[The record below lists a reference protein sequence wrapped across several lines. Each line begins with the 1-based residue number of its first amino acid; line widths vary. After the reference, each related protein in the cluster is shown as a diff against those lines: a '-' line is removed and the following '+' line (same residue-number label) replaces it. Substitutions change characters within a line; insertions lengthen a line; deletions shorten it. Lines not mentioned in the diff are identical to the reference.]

1 MKKRNAIIMAAG
13 TSSRFVPLS
22 AECPKGLVEV
32 KGEVLIERQIRQ
44 LIGAGITDISLV
56 VGYKADMFDYL
67 RGKYGVKIVLNED
80 FARYNN
86 TSSLIRVIDKLNNTF
101 VCSSDNYFPE
111 NVFLKD
117 SEDSYYSTLYAEG
130 DTNEYC
136 VTANA
141 DDYITDVRVGGR
153 DAWYMVGHVFF
164 NQEFS
169 EAFRRIMIEEYKK
182 DTTKQGYWEDL
193 YIRYIAQLPKM
204 KINRYKK
211 GEIQEFDSLD
221 ELRMFDSS
229 YIENTRSSVIKSICK
244 TLEIQESSV
253 HGFKNI
259 KHNGNY
265 LHFQFKV
272 GDITYEYDD
281 RTAISIE
288 KRYEHRYNSCSKT

>member
-44 LIGAGITDISLV
+44 LIEAGITDISLV

-281 RTAISIE
+281 RTAINIE
-288 KRYEHRYNSCSKT
+288 KKI

>member
-44 LIGAGITDISLV
+44 LIEAGITDISLV
-56 VGYKADMFDYL
+56 VGSKADMFDYL

-136 VTANA
+136 VTTNA

-169 EAFRRIMIEEYKK
+169 EAFRRIMIEDIISYIKK
-182 DTTKQGYWEDL
+182 DFKAGVWYA
-193 YIRYIAQLPKM
+193 RSSM
-204 KINRYKK
+204 NKI
-211 GEIQEFDSLD
+211 IVLT
-221 ELRMFDSS
+221 MFDGALLW
-229 YIENTRSSVIKSICK
+229 YFIPQIEIPFMIVALTI
-244 TLEIQESSV
+244 
-253 HGFKNI
+253 G
-259 KHNGNY
+259 
-265 LHFQFKV
+265 
-272 GDITYEYDD
+272 
-281 RTAISIE
+281 AISIV
-288 KRYEHRYNSCSKT
+288 RDTYNRFNVVFS

>member
-259 KHNGNY
+259 KHNRNY

-281 RTAISIE
+281 RTAINIE
-288 KRYEHRYNSCSKT
+288 KKI

>member
-1 MKKRNAIIMAAG
+1 MAAG

-22 AECPKGLVEV
+22 AERPKGLVDV
-32 KGEVLIERQIRQ
+32 KGEVLIERQICQ
-44 LIGAGITDISLV
+44 LKEAGITDITLV
-56 VGYKADMFDYL
+56 VGYKADMFAYL
-67 RGKYGVKIVLNED
+67 RDKYGVDIVFNED
-80 FARYNN
+80 FACYNN
-86 TSSLIRVIDKLNNTF
+86 TSSLIRVIDKLDNTF

-111 NVFLKD
+111 NVFMND
-117 SEDSYYSTLYAEG
+117 SDDSYYSALYAEG
-130 DTNEYC
+130 ETNEYC
-136 VTANA
+136 LTTDA
-141 DDYITDVRVGGR
+141 DNYITDVRVGGR
-153 DAWYMVGHVFF
+153 DSWYMVGHVFF
-164 NQEFS
+164 NREFS
-169 EAFRRIMIEEYKK
+169 EAFRKIMIEEYKN
-182 DTTKQGYWEDL
+182 DDTKQGYWEDL
-193 YIRYIAQLPKM
+193 YIRYIDQLPKM

-229 YIENTRSSVIKSICK
+229 YIENTRSSVIKTICK

-288 KRYEHRYNSCSKT
+288 KKI

>member
-86 TSSLIRVIDKLNNTF
+86 TSSLIRLIDKLNNTF

-193 YIRYIAQLPKM
+193 YIRYIDQLPKM

-229 YIENTRSSVIKSICK
+229 YIENTRSSVIKTICK

-288 KRYEHRYNSCSKT
+288 KKI